1 MYEEPPPLPFPSL
14 QNLKVVAADIL
25 KNQRNPT
32 TPDVEFRFFEPE
44 PSNLQTEK
52 KKARPT
58 NKACEVCKKKKVRCD
73 VNSFPNEH
81 CTRTNCQCL
90 HHEDVSKEDQ
100 VDAPVSPSSS
110 SVATANTSTPQSSE
124 SIPST
129 TVFRKPGLLK
139 SGHYTGETSFCGYL
153 PSLEQP
159 SVILAEESFPTFT
172 PFPKEPF
179 IDASDKLYLID
190 VYYENMNPFYPLMA
204 KQEMLFQLNH
214 PKNSYL
220 SPLFFYA
227 LFARAAHVETAGKLT
242 VDNRT
247 FQSLGAE
254 CMNYA
259 STLVNYYKDKPRVST
274 VLALVI
280 LTNHLE
286 QEKKHQD
293 LTKAWLW
300 AGEAFRMA
308 LDLGIHR
315 SIISTESDSTGQLC
329 IRTFW
334 LAYIADCTISM
345 TYGRPSA
352 TEEKVLDVT
361 LPIKIPTDDN
371 ATAQWIDGLNSL
383 IALSKVTARV
393 IKFNYCPPPP
403 FIIQGPVKRHNA
415 FLVSV
420 DSWLIDIMHP
430 MKEPESPISN
440 SPNVVVEEPTISK
453 RIAFQKQMFLCT
465 NLILL
470 HRPYVNDV
478 LAVRNTSN
486 RPSYDIC
493 SYAAVI
499 ITDTARRLDSTELLY
514 HSKSPMIAYALV
526 MALRV
531 HIMNAASANPDK
543 YNANKNFSISLATL
557 SKLPQSQDTS
567 SMLHHALIDLEQ
579 QYNNRFSLSQEREDD
594 NRVQQQ
600 LNQPVVTAAQIVF
613 SPGTTEKRKER
624 SNGNPERSVP
634 AQPTDL
640 HSAMRNSIVIK
651 DYNHHIDATSKKKK
665 KAKIQQPSV
674 DNQQQKLKL
683 KQKQKQQNLQRVFPS
698 FNVVVD
704 QKQQTQ
710 QQQDQFKIKF
720 DKDQPIQYTQQIPQ
734 PPPPAPALAPAPQQ
748 QQQHQLPLSHQ
759 QFQFDN
765 AISQQNLGY
774 YMQYISNNNNT
785 MVANPVKDT
794 NSSITFNSLDFP
806 MLQHQ
811 EPHYYNSTATAAN
824 TAEPQQ
830 QQHSFLDT
838 TTANTDLDK
847 FLSSQMDF
855 DSILFDG
862 LFNQRQNCVPDE
874 AVSLYC
880 VAAQDDT
887 MGVLITRAN
896 EPSTT
901 ITTSASFNDS
911 SNFTF

>member
-44 PSNLQTEK
+44 PSNSQTEK
-52 KKARPT
+52 KTRPT
-58 NKACEVCKKKKVRCD
+58 NKACEICKKKKVRCD
-73 VNSFPNEH
+73 VNSFPSEH

-90 HHEDVSKEDQ
+90 HHEAVSKEDQ
-100 VDAPVSPSSS
+100 ADAPLSPSTS
-110 SVATANTSTPQSSE
+110 SVATANTPAPQSSE
-124 SIPST
+124 SIPSA

-153 PSLEQP
+153 PSLKQP
-159 SVILAEESFPTFT
+159 SVILAEESFPTFK
-172 PFPKEPF
+172 PLPKEPS

-214 PKNSYL
+214 PKGSYL

-227 LFARAAHVETAGKLT
+227 LFARAAHMETAGKLAA
-242 VDNRT
+242 DNRS
-247 FQSLGAE
+247 FQSLGTE
-254 CMNYA
+254 CMNYV
-259 STLVNYYKDKPRVST
+259 STLVNYYKDKPRIST

-280 LTNHLE
+280 MTNHLE

-361 LPIKIPTDDN
+361 LPIKISTDDN

-420 DSWLIDIMHP
+420 DSWLIDIIHP
-430 MKEPESPISN
+430 MKEPESPIFN
-440 SPNVVVEEPTISK
+440 SPNVIMEEPIISK
-453 RIAFQKQMFLCT
+453 RIAFQKQMFLYT

-478 LAVRNTSN
+478 LAVRNTTN

-499 ITDTARRLDSTELLY
+499 ITETARKLDSTELLY

-557 SKLPQSQDTS
+557 SKLPQSQDTL

-579 QYNNRFSLSQEREDD
+579 QYNNRFSLAQEREDD
-594 NRVQQQ
+594 NRIQQQ

-613 SPGTTEKRKER
+613 SPGTTEKRKDR
-624 SNGNPERSVP
+624 SSGNTEK
-634 AQPTDL
+634 
-640 HSAMRNSIVIK
+640 SAPSQTSELSASLRNSIVIK
-651 DYNHHIDATSKKKK
+651 DYNHRIDATNKKKK
-665 KAKIQQPSV
+665 KAKLQQSHV

-683 KQKQKQQNLQRVFPS
+683 TQKQKQQSLQRVFPS
-698 FNVVVD
+698 SSNGIED
-704 QKQQTQ
+704 QKQQVQ
-710 QQQDQFKIKF
+710 QQQDQFQIKF
-720 DKDQPIQYTQQIPQ
+720 DKDKPIQYTQHAEH
-734 PPPPAPALAPAPQQ
+734 PPPPAPAPQQ
-748 QQQHQLPLSHQ
+748 QQH

-765 AISQQNLGY
+765 TITQQNIGY

-785 MVANPVKDT
+785 IIANPVKEA
-794 NSSITFNSLDFP
+794 NSSMTFSSLDFP
-806 MLQHQ
+806 MIQQQ
-811 EPHYYNSTATAAN
+811 EPYCYDSSATADTATASN
-824 TAEPQQ
+824 AEPQQ
-830 QQHSFLDT
+830 PQHQQHQSFLDAN
-838 TTANTDLDK
+838 TANTDLDK

-855 DSILFDG
+855 DSIFFNG
-862 LFNQRQNCVPDE
+862 LCNQQQNFVPDE

-896 EPSTT
+896 ESSTT
-901 ITTSASFNDS
+901 TTSTSFNDS
-911 SNFTF
+911 SNFTY